1 MFTSIQY
8 ELTPK
13 IAAVSSLLV
22 LLAAVTL
29 MGHGLL
35 SLTAGRANPIVED

>member
-22 LLAAVTL
+22 LLAAITL
-29 MGHGLL
+29 VGQGLL
-35 SLTAGRANPIVED
+35 SLTAGRAKPAVEA